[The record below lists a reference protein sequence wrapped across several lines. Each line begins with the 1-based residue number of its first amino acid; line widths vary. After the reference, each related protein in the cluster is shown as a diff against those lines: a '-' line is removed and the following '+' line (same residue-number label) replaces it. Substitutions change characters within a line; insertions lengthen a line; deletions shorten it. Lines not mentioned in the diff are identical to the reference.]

1 VTTQDKT
8 QDLRLGNYRIQ
19 AALRSPPQGSANPA
33 ERGCA
38 LVIQLGADEFLVLGS
53 DVEITFATE
62 PRSDRTIGLAS
73 VEEGAFKDGQ
83 WIRGRVLNGD
93 EIMLSYDF
101 RKAAPNRNAI
111 APAREAVPLLSRHAT
126 QTTHTRFHGF

>member
-1 VTTQDKT
+1 VVT
-8 QDLRLGNYRIQ
+8 

-101 RKAAPNRNAI
+101 RKAAPNRQTGTGLKFI
-111 APAREAVPLLSRHAT
+111 GAT
-126 QTTHTRFHGF
+126 PSLQRVKLYRY